1 MQVRVLLFGPARD
14 LLGKD
19 AVDLPLPDNATVA
32 ALRERLPA
40 VFPSLYPLLPR
51 CRFAVNGEYA
61 DETVALH
68 DGDEVALIPPVSG
81 GTVRAQ
87 EETCLTCLVDHPI
100 DLNALLAFVQTPEA
114 GAIVTFLGTVRQHS
128 RDKRVIALTYD
139 AYLPMAER
147 ELQRIAGEVQER
159 WRVSKVAI
167 VHRVG
172 TLSVGEIAV
181 AIAVSAP
188 HRADAFAAARHII
201 ERLKEIVPIWKREH
215 FADGSTEW
223 VVP

>member
-1 MQVRVLLFGPARD
+1 MQVRVRFFGPARE
-14 LLGKD
+14 LLGNEE
-19 AVDLPLPDNATVA
+19 VEMTLPDGATLV
-32 ALRERLPA
+32 ALRERLSA
-40 VFPSLYPLLPR
+40 ICSSLCALLPR

-61 DETVALH
+61 DEMTPLR

-81 GTVRAQ
+81 GKIQAQ
-87 EETCLTCLVDHPI
+87 EETYLTCLVDHPI
-100 DLNALLAFVQTPEA
+100 DLNTLLAFVQTPQA
-114 GAIVTFLGTVRQHS
+114 GAIVTFWGTVRQHS
-128 RDKRVIALTYD
+128 KGKTVTALTYE

-147 ELQRIAGEVQER
+147 ELRRIAEEVRGR
-159 WRVSKVAI
+159 WQVSKVAI

-188 HRADAFAAARHII
+188 HREDAFSAARHII

-215 FADGSTEW
+215 FTDGLAEW
-223 VVP
+223 VMP